1 MAGISGESL
10 CVSMLINDKAHHV
23 HISVASSETFGPAAL
38 HVLPPAPAYYQ
49 LIGPKWSGPQIT
61 IRISEIEKERA
72 ATRDRGA
79 KDDKFYN
86 IFSRL

>member
-1 MAGISGESL
+1 
-10 CVSMLINDKAHHV
+10 MLITDKAHHV

-61 IRISEIEKERA
+61 IRISEN
-72 ATRDRGA
+72 RDRERGKGRA
-79 KDDKFYN
+79 TL
-86 IFSRL
+86 IFFLNLETEE